1 MKTILKS
8 LLAAFAIVATAAFA
22 GAQSGNLGNTEVNGT
37 DDSLKV
43 WIGKDVTAYLQT
55 MMKMRSTAKVTEIK
69 RGSKS
74 VDVMFAKNLTDY
86 YFRDSS
92 ISRLQSI
99 IGKYFPNKE
108 IKLYVEKRPIE
119 ELASAF
125 YAGKV
130 YKMDKK
136 VKKLKG
142 NADESYKLVTPLS
155 NPYTIT
161 KGLQKSHIAMWQ
173 SHGWYYD
180 QPLQR
185 WEWQRAR
192 DFQTV
197 EDLYTQS
204 YVVPFLL
211 PMLENAGA
219 MVLLPRERDPR
230 REEVIVDNDANS
242 SGYREE
248 NGTKVWSTGQDAG
261 FANAKEVYGD
271 GDNPFAMG
279 TYRVA
284 ESVGPKELAKG
295 AKASEAVWIANVPE
309 SGEYAVYI
317 SYKTLP
323 NSSPAVKYKVKYSG
337 GEKSFLVNQQ
347 MGGNTWI
354 CLGSFA
360 FTKGDSKQ
368 GVYLTNATDNAKF
381 ASKKLVVT
389 ADGVKFGGG
398 MGNIAR
404 HPSEEMEENRK
415 SSSSGTPVEV
425 KRSYTVEPQTSGY
438 PRIREGARYWLQYAG
453 FADSVYTYT
462 QMKNDYNDD
471 YMSRGKWVNALL
483 SGSSKNPKGKGG
495 YNVPIDLSLGFHT
508 DAGTF
513 LTDSIV
519 GTLLIYTKYSNDS
532 DKYLNGES
540 RMLGRE
546 FADIMQTQLVE
557 DVRAKYE
564 PKWGRRQLWDR
575 SYAESR
581 IPEVPGVLLEF
592 LSHQNFAD
600 MKYGLDP
607 SFRFTASRAI
617 YKAMLKFLAYKNG
630 TDYVVQPLPVKNFAA
645 ILTPDSKRVQLSWE
659 PVADE
664 LEPTAVAKSY
674 VLYKREGTGGFDEGT
689 VIEGTKCEVEIQPGV
704 IYGFKVVALNEG
716 GISFPSEILSV
727 GVSASPAAKRA
738 KVMIVNGFERVSAPA
753 HFQSKDSTYAGFLDI
768 YDHGVPYIRDFSY
781 IGSQYEFNRSLE
793 WRDDDAPGFGAS
805 RSDYEDKIIAGNT
818 FDYPSVHGEAFLKA
832 GYDFVST
839 SVGAVKSGAVSLDG
853 YFAVDFIMGK
863 QTQTKVGFGNH
874 PVKYEVFPESLRKVI
889 EQYANAGGNL
899 LLSGAYIATD
909 LWDAVNVSDQGKEFA
924 NKVLKFRWMTHS
936 ASVDGK
942 VGSVSNPYGFK
953 GKFNFY
959 NQPNSKSY
967 VVEAPDALNP
977 VGENAYTIFRYS
989 NTISAGVAYKGNYKS
1004 VVLGFPIETLTS
1016 QEQIDTLIGEVVEFF
1031 EEK

>member
-1 MKTILKS
+1 MKSYLKKWV
-8 LLAAFAIVATAAFA
+8 AALVLFAAATMASAAEI
-22 GAQSGNLGNTEVNGT
+22 S

-43 WIGKDVTAYLQT
+43 LIGEQVTSYLQT
-55 MMKMRSTAKVTEIK
+55 MMKMRSTAKVTSI
-69 RGSKS
+69 RRDAKS
-74 VDVMFAKNLTDY
+74 VKVTFANNLTDY
-86 YFRDSS
+86 YYRDSS
-92 ISRLQSI
+92 LRRLNNIVGS
-99 IGKYFPNKE
+99 YFPNKE
-108 IKLYVEKRPIE
+108 VKIFVGKRPVQ

-125 YAGKV
+125 YAGKKYSV
-130 YKMDKK
+130 DKK
-136 VKKLKG
+136 IKRLKG
-142 NADESYKLVTPLS
+142 TADESRKLVTPLS

-230 REEVIVDNDANS
+230 REEVIVDNDANE

-248 NGTKVWSTGQDAG
+248 NGSKAWATSEECG
-261 FANAKEVYGD
+261 FADAKEAYGD
-271 GDNPFAMG
+271 GENPFKMG
-279 TYRVA
+279 TFRMVEA
-284 ESVGPKELAKG
+284 IGPKEIAKG
-295 AKASEAVWIANVPE
+295 AKPSEAVWIANVPK
-309 SGEYAVYI
+309 SGDYAVYI

-323 NSSPAVKYKVKYSG
+323 KSSPAVNYTVKYSG
-337 GEKSFLVNQQ
+337 GEKRFSVNQQ
-347 MGGNTWI
+347 MGGGTWI
-354 CLGSFA
+354 CLGM
-360 FTKGDSKQ
+360 FTFTQGDSNQ
-368 GVYLTNATDNAKF
+368 GVYMDNLLDNAKL
-381 ASKKLVVT
+381 AAKKLVVT

-404 HPSEEMEENRK
+404 KPSEEMVENRK
-415 SSSSGTPVEV
+415 SSATDNLVEV
-425 KRSYTVEPQTSGY
+425 KNKYDVEAQTSGY

-453 FADSVYTYT
+453 FADSVYTYSN
-462 QMKNDYNDD
+462 MKNDYNDD

-495 YNVPIDLSLGFHT
+495 YNIPLDLSMGFHT

-617 YKAMLKFLAYKNG
+617 YKSMLKFLAYKNG
-630 TDYVVQPLPVKNFAA
+630 TDYVVQPLPVKDFAA
-645 ILTPDSKRVQLSWE
+645 QFSGDSKRVKLTWS
-659 PVADE
+659 PVEDD
-664 LEPTAVAKSY
+664 LEPTATPTGY
-674 VLYKREGTGGFDEGT
+674 VLYKREGQGGFDQGT
-689 VIEGTKCEVEIQPGV
+689 LVSGTSAEVEIQPGL
-704 IYGFKVVALNEG
+704 IYGFKVAALNEG

-727 GVSASPAAKRA
+727 GVSAAPQANNKT
-738 KVMIVNGFERVSAPA
+738 VMVVNGFERVSAPA

-768 YDHGVPYIRDFSY
+768 YDHGVPYIKDFSY
-781 IGSQYEFNRSLE
+781 IGSQYEFKRSLE

-818 FDYPSVHGEAFLKA
+818 FDYPYQHGSALLKA
-832 GYDFVST
+832 GYNFVSA
-839 SVGAVKSGAVSLDG
+839 SVGAVKSGSVSLKG
-853 YFAVDFIMGK
+853 YPVVDFIMGK

-874 PVKYEVFPESLRKVI
+874 PVKYEVFPEQLRKVI
-889 EQYANAGGNL
+889 EEYAKGGGNL
-899 LLSGAYIATD
+899 LISGAYVATD
-909 LWDAVNVSDQGKEFA
+909 LWDAINVSDEGKAFA

-942 VGSVSNPYGFK
+942 VKSVSNPYGFQ
-953 GKFNFY
+953 GRYSFY
-959 NQPNSKSY
+959 CQPNENSY

-989 NTISAGVAYKGNYKS
+989 NSISAGVAYKGDDYRS
-1004 VVLGFPIETLTS
+1004 IVLGFPIETLTS
-1016 QEQIDTLIGEVVEFF
+1016 QEQIDDIVAQSLRFF
-1031 EEK
+1031 EQK